1 VSGVNAERRLSRRE
15 RADQTRARMIEAA
28 YRLFIRDGYDATT
41 MQAVA
46 EEAGVAVQTVY
57 FTFRTKAGLLREVDT
72 RAIPGGDQGLDW
84 SQRIYRQLAEERTA
98 TRLIAMWVTATAAV
112 LKRITGFVAQVGAGL
127 DMDAASVERRNLER
141 DHWFQRLIER
151 LDMLGAL
158 KPDLTASRAL
168 DVARALVRIEA
179 YQEMLQRW
187 GWTEQEWIDWATC
200 VLVRELLAESAPNQ
214 T

>member
-28 YRLFIRDGYDATT
+28 YRLFMRDGYDATT

-46 EEAGVAVQTVY
+46 DEAGVAVQTVY

>member
-15 RADQTRARMIEAA
+15 RADRTRARMIEAA
-28 YRLFIRDGYDATT
+28 YRLFMRDGYDATT

-84 SQRIYRQLAEERTA
+84 SQRIYRQLAEERNA

-158 KPDLTASRAL
+158 SR
-168 DVARALVRIEA
+168 
-179 YQEMLQRW
+179 
-187 GWTEQEWIDWATC
+187 T
-200 VLVRELLAESAPNQ
+200 
-214 T
+214 

>member
-28 YRLFIRDGYDATT
+28 YRLFMRDGYDATT

>member
-1 VSGVNAERRLSRRE
+1 
-15 RADQTRARMIEAA
+15 MIEAA
-28 YRLFIRDGYDATT
+28 YRLFMRDGYDATT

-98 TRLIAMWVTATAAV
+98 TWLIAMWVTATAAV

-127 DMDAASVERRNLER
+127 
-141 DHWFQRLIER
+141 
-151 LDMLGAL
+151 
-158 KPDLTASRAL
+158 
-168 DVARALVRIEA
+168 
-179 YQEMLQRW
+179 
-187 GWTEQEWIDWATC
+187 
-200 VLVRELLAESAPNQ
+200 
-214 T
+214 

>member
-1 VSGVNAERRLSRRE
+1 VSGVNTERRLSRRE

-28 YRLFIRDGYDATT
+28 YRLFMRDGYAATT